1 MYSMIHGMTSRLLL
15 EHYPRWENLRWE
27 RPAVFSGCIGLWS
40 VVWARVNFQMLCRL
54 HRIQGRCGKFPVL
67 IFGWMNVFVIRRPRP
82 NRVVRLSVGYDLIMS
97 FELTKSIHTPALDLL
112 AAAEY
117 WGYRELHFK
126 FVLEAHCI
134 TAKFGFSCCR
144 SNES

>member
-1 MYSMIHGMTSRLLL
+1 MGK
-15 EHYPRWENLRWE
+15 
-27 RPAVFSGCIGLWS
+27 AGCILRLYWTLERGLS
-40 VVWARVNFQMLCRL
+40 AREFPDVMYRL
-54 HRIQGRCGKFPVL
+54 HCIQGRCGKFPVL

-117 WGYRELHFK
+117 
-126 FVLEAHCI
+126 
-134 TAKFGFSCCR
+134 
-144 SNES
+144 